1 MSYHKVARCEV
12 VDGTVA
18 SPVAA
23 VAEEVAALLHCT
35 AFRTRTSLDVSTVE
49 ICGALKN
56 VIAMG
61 AGTDIIHR

>member
-1 MSYHKVARCEV
+1 MARGEV

-18 SPVAA
+18 SPVSA

-35 AFRTRTSLDVSTVE
+35 AFRTRTSLDISTVE

-61 AGTDIIHR
+61 AGKEFALATVRII

>member
-1 MSYHKVARCEV
+1 M

-18 SPVAA
+18 SPVPA
-23 VAEEVAALLHCT
+23 VAAQVAALLHCA
-35 AFRTRTSLDVSTVE
+35 AFRTRTCLDVSTVE

-61 AGTDIIHR
+61 AGRIQKVFLNASVFFV